1 MPKVTQY
8 KKGSVVYFTG
18 DTDDRIFIL
27 QKGCAVCMTV
37 DIKTNIR
44 LNHSIKDGE
53 FFGVKSALGRFP
65 REETVTITEDSVC
78 VIMTVPE
85 FETLFAPNKT
95 VIMKMLRVFSGQLRQ
110 MHRKIE
116 SILHRDSETDPVAGM
131 LSVAQAFYNDAH
143 YRSCCDV
150 CLRFLKRNPDY
161 PGKLDVAK
169 LYADAQVKAQ
179 SQAAYQQAEPEDN
192 PYEYNEEA
200 YLYDEA
206 LRQFELPA
214 FQRFAKTYEHGQV
227 IICEHEPGD
236 SFSLIQNGNVQLVK
250 CLNGTNK
257 YLDILRPGEFFGEM
271 AILDNSPR
279 SATCVAVGNV
289 KCLEFNKA
297 NFELLVTGNPQMAIR
312 LLKLF
317 CKRIYDQRQRMKIL
331 TITDLSVRVAEVLVL
346 LEEMSQNPKRSQ
358 KRRLDMT
365 VSDIARWAGLSTEA
379 TRFEIDNYAARKKI
393 EVYDNYIIINSI
405 TEMKRLATSS
415 QITRE

>member
-1 MPKVTQY
+1 MPKLTHY
-8 KKGSVVYFTG
+8 KKGSVVYFKG

-85 FETLFAPNKT
+85 FETLFAPNT
-95 VIMKMLRVFSGQLRQ
+95 PIIMKMMRVFSVQLRQ
-110 MHRKIE
+110 MHGKIE
-116 SILHRDSETDPVAGM
+116 SILHKDSETDPMAGI
-131 LSVAQAFYNDAH
+131 LAVAQAFFDDAH

-150 CLRFLKRNPDY
+150 CLRFLKRYPDY
-161 PGKLDVAK
+161 PGRLDVARLYTDAK
-169 LYADAQVKAQ
+169 LKAQ
-179 SQAAYQQAEPEDN
+179 SQTAYQQADPVEDL
-192 PYEYNEEA
+192 YEYDEEA
-200 YLYDEA
+200 YSYDEA

-227 IICEHEPGD
+227 IICEHEPGE
-236 SFSLIQNGNVQLVK
+236 SFYLIQNGNVQLVK
-250 CLNGTNK
+250 CLDGTNK

-279 SATCVAVGNV
+279 SATCVAVGDV
-289 KCLEFNKA
+289 KCLAFNKE
-297 NFELLVTGNPQMAIR
+297 NFELLVSGNPQMAIK

-317 CKRIYDQRQRMKIL
+317 CKRIYDQKRQLKIL
-331 TITDLSVRVAEVLVL
+331 TIRDLSVRVAEVLVL
-346 LEEMSQNPKRSQ
+346 LEEMSQGPKRSQ

-365 VSDIARWAGLSTEA
+365 ISDIARWAGLSLEA
-379 TRFEIDNYAARKKI
+379 TRAEINNYAARKKI

-405 TEMKRLATSS
+405 TEMKRLASSS